1 MVFYLNSEHPKDA
14 LLFYIASRP
23 DDGVIEEMGKLID
36 SLASAR
42 SWVIHPPYF
51 VHQEEEML
59 DPQTGKPIVTVG
71 GLLEMYTAHGSWR
84 NVLPREVDE
93 AHYEECRLLI
103 ERVAD
108 LSRRTGIELHFEFQ
122 GELVG
127 SMVAGELDDELATQ
141 FLGTWGV
148 ALGRRDG

>member
-14 LLFYIASRP
+14 LLFYVASRS
-23 DDGVIEEMGKLID
+23 DEKVIEALGEMID

-59 DPQTGKPIVTVG
+59 DPQTGQPIVTVG

-84 NVLPREVDE
+84 NELPREVDE
-93 AHYEECRLLI
+93 AHYVECRLLI
-103 ERVAD
+103 EQVAAI
-108 LSRRTGIELHFEFQ
+108 SRRYGIELHFEFQ
-122 GELVG
+122 GEMVG
-127 SMVAGELDDELATQ
+127 TIVAGELDEQLATQ
-141 FLGTWGV
+141 FLGTWGL
-148 ALGRRDG
+148 ALGRREG